1 MKEKSTMS
9 NQNFDFNNTREAL
22 SQLSR
27 DLIELESN
35 IKIKLG
41 EISNNTKNTSELIKQ
56 KDEVIANLTKAS
68 ENALAKIETITGFI
82 DKVL

>member
-1 MKEKSTMS
+1 MS